1 VPNKSSKKK
10 NNTSLTNPLNPNQS
24 DQTKAVEDFVEI
36 ELSKSMRLVDCSEGK
51 TVLTK
56 YSGVLWNRA
65 K

>member
-10 NNTSLTNPLNPNQS
+10 NNTSLTNPLNLNQS

-36 ELSKSMRLVDCSEGK
+36 ELSKSMRLMDCSEGK
-51 TVLTK
+51 TVLPK